1 MKHHSRECY
10 KKTNNFLLNICVK
23 RSSNIAK
30 FLSSTLI
37 NILWLLETTPLPHP
51 NKTAQD
57 FSYSYECMHGENNKK
72 HLQIFEVPIMLWNI
86 NIYVLNIKYSLSIEY
101 HSTMNICSILHP
113 VLRASA
119 KIFAF
124 FVEKLLSCCVGNKR
138 RWCDEVEI
146 IDKKHSNCEFLP
158 E

>member
-1 MKHHSRECY
+1 MLKEAQTLQNS
-10 KKTNNFLLNICVK
+10 FQV
-23 RSSNIAK
+23 
-30 FLSSTLI
+30 LSSTYSDFLKQPPSLI
-37 NILWLLETTPLPHP
+37 QIKQLKTSHIHMNVCMVKIIKSIYKYLKFQLCCEIL
-51 NKTAQD
+51 
-57 FSYSYECMHGENNKK
+57 
-72 HLQIFEVPIMLWNI
+72 IFMCWISNT
-86 NIYVLNIKYSLSIEY
+86 NIYVLSIEY

>member
-1 MKHHSRECY
+1 MLR
-10 KKTNNFLLNICVK
+10 ICVK
-23 RSSNIAK
+23 GWANIAK
-30 FLSSTLI
+30 LLSSALTSSTFSDFLKQ
-37 NILWLLETTPLPHP
+37 PPHS

-57 FSYSYECMHGENNKK
+57 FSYKCMHGENNKK

-86 NIYVLNIKYSLSIEY
+86 NIYVLNIKYTYLCALSLSIEY

-124 FVEKLLSCCVGNKR
+124 FTITAAALAAQENYFYVALATNANDAM
-138 RWCDEVEI
+138 RW
-146 IDKKHSNCEFLP
+146 K
-158 E
+158 